1 MSIPENAESPIL
13 VGELNTIEQWRQQ
26 TNKIVNRLNS
36 LYTSA
41 ANNLEVGNSIY
52 ADNLKIVDPNLSG
65 GETLLVGD
73 TDGLIRKTN
82 IPTSDLSALI
92 GGNVSGNLNV
102 SGVFHVTDTTQSTNC
117 DTGALMVDGG
127 VGINKNL
134 NVCGKIEAFGDGT
147 TTGIVKAVKF
157 VGDGS
162 DLTNLDTGD
171 PVWSEIAN
179 VGIHY
184 SSGLVGIGVNPP
196 LHILHIEHA
205 AATAL
210 LKATNNSTPQFIL
223 QNSNSIGELRLDA
236 GNLQLISGSHI
247 FLSGDTSSGKVGIGT
262 AGPSADLHIYNAN
275 SSQGTFLKLTDGAT
289 SPLECGVVFER
300 TSTNTDYR
308 LVNSNTGLFKLQKAT
323 DASSWTDFVTVD
335 NTGKVGIG
343 MSQPSE
349 ALQVIGNI
357 TISGDYISTSD
368 VSIKENVKPIL
379 NPIEKVKELSGY
391 TFNRIGHDKRSVG
404 LMAQD
409 VEKVLPE
416 AVSENGDGVK
426 SLAYG
431 NLVALLVETVK
442 EQQKQIDELR
452 EKLDK

>member
-1 MSIPENAESPIL
+1 MSIPETTTSPNT
-13 VGELNTIEQWRQQ
+13 VGELNTIEQWRQK
-26 TNKIVNRLNS
+26 TNAIVNRLNS
-36 LYTSA
+36 LYSST
-41 ANNLEVGNSIY
+41 NKLEVGNSIY

-65 GETLLVGD
+65 SETILVGD
-73 TDGLIRKTN
+73 TTGLIRKTN
-82 IPTSDLSALI
+82 ITTSDLSSLI

-102 SGVFHVTDTTQSTNC
+102 SGVFHVTDTTESTNC

-134 NVCGKIEAFGDGT
+134 NVCGKIEAFGDGES
-147 TTGIVKAVKF
+147 TGIVKAVKF

-162 DLTNLDTGD
+162 GLTSLNTAS
-171 PVWSEIAN
+171 PVWTAVSG
-179 VGIHY
+179 GIHY
-184 SSGLVGIGVNPP
+184 SSGKVGIGVNPP
-196 LHILHIEHA
+196 AHELHIESA
-205 AATAL
+205 AATTAL
-210 LKATNNSTPQFIL
+210 IKTTNATTPQLIL
-223 QNSNSIGELRLDA
+223 QNNSNI
-236 GNLQLISGSHI
+236 GNLHLDSNKLELFSGSNI
-247 FLSGDTSSGKVGIGT
+247 FLSGDTSNGKVGIGT
-262 AGPSADLHIYNAN
+262 STAPHRLTVLGDLGVGDNLVGTTSLDGIVL
-275 SSQGTFLKLTDGAT
+275 SSTSTSSYSHTIKHTDNGLEFDNNT
-289 SPLECGVVFER
+289 SPSVDR
-300 TSTNTDYR
+300 DYAF
-308 LVNSNTGLFKLQKAT
+308 LG
-323 DASSWTDFVTVD
+323 
-335 NTGKVGIG
+335 GKVGIG
-343 MSQPSE
+343 TINPSE
-349 ALQVIGNI
+349 SLDVVGNI
-357 TISGDYISTSD
+357 TATGDYISTSD

-416 AVSENGDGVK
+416 AVSENGEGVK

>member
-1 MSIPENAESPIL
+1 MSIPETTTSPNT
-13 VGELNTIEQWRQQ
+13 VGELNTIEQWRQK
-26 TNKIVNRLNS
+26 TNAIVNRLNS
-36 LYTSA
+36 LYSST
-41 ANNLEVGNSIY
+41 NKLEVGNSIY

-65 GETLLVGD
+65 SETILVGD

-92 GGNVSGNLNV
+92 GGSIAGNLNI
-102 SGVFHVTDTTQSTNC
+102 GGIFHVTNTTESTNC

-134 NVCGKIEAFGDGT
+134 NVCGAITA
-147 TTGIVKAVKF
+147 TGNVTGNQFI
-157 VGDGS
+157 GDGS
-162 DLTNLDTGD
+162 QLTNLPSQAGIWTSVSG
-171 PVWSEIAN
+171 
-179 VGIHY
+179 GIHY
-184 SSGLVGIGVNPP
+184 SAGKVGIGVNPP
-196 LHILHIEHA
+196 AHELHIES
-205 AATAL
+205 TSGCKAL
-210 LKATNNSTPQFIL
+210 IKTTDTSTPELAL
-223 QNSNSIGELRLDA
+223 QNSSNSGSLRLNADD
-236 GNLQLISGSHI
+236 LELISGSNI
-247 FLSGDTSSGKVGIGT
+247 FLSGNTSNGRVGIGTSNPAVKLQVQSTGTGAENLVAFGNGTVNNGLFIRTDDGNLQWGLATEGQRDLIFETDSSRRMTINGANGKVGIGT
-262 AGPSADLHIYNAN
+262 
-275 SSQGTFLKLTDGAT
+275 T
-289 SPLECGVVFER
+289 SPSESLDVV
-300 TSTNTDYR
+300 
-308 LVNSNTGLFKLQKAT
+308 
-323 DASSWTDFVTVD
+323 
-335 NTGKVGIG
+335 
-343 MSQPSE
+343 
-349 ALQVIGNI
+349 GNI
-357 TISGDYISTSD
+357 TVSGDFISTSD

-416 AVSENGDGVK
+416 AVSENGEGVK

>member
-1 MSIPENAESPIL
+1 MSIPENASSPNI

-36 LYTSA
+36 LYSST
-41 ANNLEVGNSIY
+41 NKLEVGNSIY
-52 ADNLKIVDPNLSG
+52 ADNLKIIDPNLSG
-65 GETLLVGD
+65 SETILVGD

-92 GGNVSGNLNV
+92 GGSVSGNLNV
-102 SGVFHVTDTTQSTNC
+102 GGVFHVTNTTESTNC

-134 NVCGKIEAFGDGT
+134 NVCGAIAATGNVTGDQF
-147 TTGIVKAVKF
+147 I
-157 VGDGS
+157 GDGS
-162 DLTNLDTGD
+162 QLTNLPSQSGIWTTVSG
-171 PVWSEIAN
+171 

-184 SSGLVGIGVNPP
+184 SGGLVGMGVNPP
-196 LHILHIEHA
+196 LHELHIES
-205 AATAL
+205 TSGCTTL
-210 LKATNNSTPQFIL
+210 IKTNDTSTPQLIL
-223 QNSNSIGELRLDA
+223 QNSSNSGSLRLNSDD
-236 GNLQLISGSHI
+236 LQLVSGSNI
-247 FLSGDTSSGKVGIGT
+247 FLSGDLSTGYVGIGT
-262 AGPSADLHIYNAN
+262 DAPSADLHIFNNN
-275 SSQGTFLKLTDGAT
+275 SSQGAFLKITDGSA

-323 DASSWTDFVTVD
+323 DASTWTDFVTVD

-416 AVSENGDGVK
+416 AVSENGEGVK

>member
-1 MSIPENAESPIL
+1 MSIPETTTSPNT
-13 VGELNTIEQWRQQ
+13 VGELNTIEQWRQK
-26 TNKIVNRLNS
+26 TNAIVNRLNS
-36 LYTSA
+36 LYSST
-41 ANNLEVGNSIY
+41 NNLEVGNSIY

-65 GETLLVGD
+65 SETILVGD
-73 TDGLIRKTN
+73 TNGLIRKTN
-82 IPTSDLSALI
+82 ITTSDLSDLI
-92 GGNVSGNLNV
+92 GGSVAGNLNV
-102 SGVFHVTDTTQSTNC
+102 GGIFHVTNTTQSTNC

-134 NVCGKIEAFGDGT
+134 NVCGTIT
-147 TTGIVKAVKF
+147 STGNITGNQF
-157 VGDGS
+157 IGDGS
-162 DLTNLDTGD
+162 QLTNLPSQAGIWTTVSG
-171 PVWSEIAN
+171 
-179 VGIHY
+179 GIHY
-184 SSGLVGIGVNPP
+184 SGGDVGIGTNSP
-196 LHILHIEHA
+196 LKELHVESA
-205 AATAL
+205 SGCEL
-210 LKATNNSTPQFIL
+210 LVKTTDTSTPLITF
-223 QNSNSIGELRLDA
+223 QNSSNSGSLRLNSDD
-236 GNLQLISGSHI
+236 LQLVSGSNI
-247 FLSGDTSSGKVGIGT
+247 FLSGDTSTGYVGIGT
-262 AGPSADLHIYNAN
+262 SGPSADLHIFNNN
-275 SSQGTFLKLTDGAT
+275 SSQGAFLKITDGAT

-323 DASSWTDFVTVD
+323 DASTWTDFVTVD
-335 NTGKVGIG
+335 TTGKVGIG

-357 TISGDYISTSD
+357 TISGDFISTSD

-391 TFNRIGHDKRSVG
+391 TFNRIGHNKRSVG